1 MNPSLLPYR
10 VFVTINAIF
19 LNGNNQ
25 SKWFLA
31 SCLEGL
37 PWGEGCHQSKLAVT
51 PLLCVVEAQSWMQLQ
66 VCAKDVPSLLP
77 EFCGV
82 ALTLLGVLPGA
93 GSVSGWGTTT
103 AWGS

>member
-1 MNPSLLPYR
+1 
-10 VFVTINAIF
+10 
-19 LNGNNQ
+19 
-25 SKWFLA
+25 
-31 SCLEGL
+31 
-37 PWGEGCHQSKLAVT
+37 
-51 PLLCVVEAQSWMQLQ
+51 MQLQ